1 MAPLASIPDSLSAI
15 IDTVV
20 ASRDK
25 ALMIPEILMVIGS
38 YLPLF
43 ERAETDRNRLITTWN
58 PGHLLSAA
66 AVCKTWRRVFIPV
79 LWQMYDL
86 AIMDWIPWVVLTRNI
101 RHVRQLSLLDMKKKK
116 NAALWDTLTHHKHIR
131 KLEVHDAVFPIRRL
145 LGPKVQNLK
154 ELKLSGDCTRMHPFM
169 LLFVE
174 YQVVLQSLEL
184 TRVKVTKS
192 DWRRIVYNKPHLK
205 KLIISQLCMIEGFE
219 DDKDEDKNET
229 NTVHLM
235 GKQIVRSIATEVDA
249 VANTKKINAPTSSG
263 GGSNKRECDDEGADG
278 GGNKR
283 RCSQGSDLNM
293 QAARNSEILPVTHLV
308 LNDNRLLLPFQNAIF
323 KACPHVEKLEICYTQ
338 KADGATIA
346 SLVAESCLKIH
357 HLTLTST
364 RQPWTLAMLK
374 GMPQSVE
381 ELTLHTGQLDLT
393 MVAAIKDRKDMLT
406 RLELDFGQGTSGNRR
421 LESILLILRACSEL
435 REFTYHNHA
444 EDKHFKEVMFKE
456 TWNLPNLR
464 KLHIHGVAPRAQC
477 EDLSQ
482 VSVPNSWRQENQ
494 LRKHSCCSTRRMQD
508 INNLGD
514 KVVCPLFD
522 VALLEHVKDLPNLS
536 EVVIT
541 EVKYRKRLN

>member
-15 IDTVV
+15 TDTVV
-20 ASRDK
+20 ASIDK

-86 AIMDWIPWVVLTRNI
+86 AIMDWVPWGVLTRNI
-101 RHVRQLSLLDMKKKK
+101 RHVRQLSLLDMKIKK
-116 NAALWDTLTHHKHIR
+116 NAALWGALTHHKHIR
-131 KLEVHDAVFPIRRL
+131 KLEVHDAVFPVRRL

-154 ELKLSGDCTRMHPFM
+154 ELKVSGDCTRMHPFM

-174 YQVVLQSLEL
+174 HQVVLQSLEL

-205 KLIISQLCMIEGFE
+205 KLIISQLCVIEGFE
-219 DDKDEDKNET
+219 DDKDEDENET

-235 GKQIVRSIATEVDA
+235 GKQIVRSIVTEVDA
-249 VANTKKINAPTSSG
+249 VANTKNINAPTSSG
-263 GGSNKRECDDEGADG
+263 GGSNKRECDDEGVDG

-283 RCSQGSDLNM
+283 RRSQGSDLNL
-293 QAARNSEILPVTHLV
+293 QAARNPEILPVTHLV

-346 SLVAESCLKIH
+346 SLIAKSCPKIH

-374 GMPQSVE
+374 GMPRSVE
-381 ELTLHTGQLDLT
+381 ELILHTGQLDLI

-406 RLELDFGQGTSGNRR
+406 RLELDFGQGTK
-421 LESILLILRACSEL
+421 
-435 REFTYHNHA
+435 
-444 EDKHFKEVMFKE
+444 DKHFKEVMFKE

-477 EDLSQ
+477 KDLPQ
-482 VSVPNSWRQENQ
+482 VSVPNSWRQETQ
-494 LRKHSCCSTRRMQD
+494 VRKHSCCSTRRMQD
-508 INNLGD
+508 IHYLGD
-514 KVVCPLFD
+514 KVVSLLFD

-541 EVKYRKRLN
+541 EVRYRKRLN